1 MIADQDQKIEKVPEG
16 SDINKT
22 EKESNFGLEESEKG
36 LAKESN
42 LENISSPD
50 SDQEKKNEVMEAI
63 QQKGNSGSDDDDD
76 EDDDEEGHAIIHS
89 HAKDIY
95 EIKDV
100 EQQIDKLVQLAIQK
114 DPFIAIKVARH
125 LDENYVL
132 DQVHDKLVEDKTRNI
147 LIEKGLLESI

>member
-1 MIADQDQKIEKVPEG
+1 
-16 SDINKT
+16 
-22 EKESNFGLEESEKG
+22 
-36 LAKESN
+36 
-42 LENISSPD
+42 
-50 SDQEKKNEVMEAI
+50 MEAI